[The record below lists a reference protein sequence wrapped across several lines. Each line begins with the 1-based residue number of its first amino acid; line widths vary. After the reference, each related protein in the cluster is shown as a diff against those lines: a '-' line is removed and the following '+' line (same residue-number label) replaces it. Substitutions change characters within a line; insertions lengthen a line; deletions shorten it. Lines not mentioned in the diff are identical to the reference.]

1 MCARACRIAQQ
12 HPPCPHVHAVSQLT
26 LITRSFTVPL
36 HSHRA
41 LLATPQSATLV
52 DPTLRGVEAP
62 VSLRFLTGLTEDEL
76 IKVCD
81 ARWAGIYIPVGHA
94 PRSPP
99 RWELMSA
106 APLTRVCSA

>member
-1 MCARACRIAQQ
+1 
-12 HPPCPHVHAVSQLT
+12 
-26 LITRSFTVPL
+26 
-36 HSHRA
+36 
-41 LLATPQSATLV
+41 LATPQSATLV

-106 APLTRVCSA
+106 APLTPVSGA